1 MFPLFIFAQEKN
13 EIYSIFYN
21 VENLFDTIDNPKT
34 NDNEFLPISK
44 KKWNTERY
52 VNKLEKLSKVFAS
65 SFEGRVPH
73 IIGLCEVENSLV
85 VEDLLSQDFF
95 QNHNYFLIHK
105 QSPDFRG
112 IDCALL
118 VDTNKMSLISYDF
131 IEVLIPG
138 SDRPTRDIV
147 YAKVMV
153 DNEYFNIFVN
163 HWPSRYGGA
172 EKSEYK
178 RVAAASVLRDYI
190 DKNLFDDENII
201 ILGDLNDY
209 PQNKSINEVLV
220 LDDLMNLMINSNER
234 GSYNYKGNWGFID
247 HVIISKNLIDTSG
260 VHLSK
265 QISNLLDLK
274 TKNVNNKYYVFD
286 YGVVSNKWML
296 FADHKGKEKPNRT
309 YVGSKWVGGISDHL
323 PVYLILKKY

>member
-1 MFPLFIFAQEKN
+1 MTRLFIFIFPLFLFAQEKN

-65 SFEGRVPH
+65 SFEGKIPH

-85 VEDLLSQDFF
+85 VEDLLNQDFF

-138 SDRPTRDIV
+138 SNRPTRDIV
-147 YAKVMV
+147 YAKVMI
-153 DNEYFNIFVN
+153 DSEYFNIFVN
-163 HWPSRYGGA
+163 HWPSRYGGV
-172 EKSEYK
+172 EKSEHK
-178 RVAAASVLRDYI
+178 RIAAAVSLRNYI
-190 DKNLFDDENII
+190 DKNIDSDEKII
-201 ILGDLNDY
+201 IMGDLNDY
-209 PQNKSINEVLV
+209 PKNKSIKDFLV
-220 LDDLMNLMINSNER
+220 LEDLFNLMINSKEK
-234 GSYNYKGNWGFID
+234 GSYNYKGFWGFID
-247 HVIISKNLIDTSG
+247 HIIISKNLLFND
-260 VHLSK
+260 
-265 QISNLLDLK
+265 
-274 TKNVNNKYYVFD
+274 NNDKKGYCVFD
-286 YGVVSNKWML
+286 FGVISEKWML
-296 FADHKGKEKPNRT
+296 FSDSKGNQKPNRT
-309 YVGSKWVGGISDHL
+309 YLGSKWVGGISDHL
-323 PVYLILKKY
+323 PVYLILRN